1 MSNDSTGFV
10 YSGVSLASAAGAVVM
25 EGGQTIAQ
33 SMVQDVTQTGQIIS
47 IIVSIVSGVVSLWKL
62 LKRKK

>member
-1 MSNDSTGFV
+1 MNLDHETV
-10 YSGVSLASAAGAVVM
+10 SGAKLAAVSFASAMAGQLPAVQ
-25 EGGQTIAQ
+25 ELT
-33 SMVQDVTQTGQIIS
+33 DLGQIAS